1 ERRRADQRRRN
12 ADRYARLRSGSART
26 ARQEFHEDRVPRAGG
41 YLRVMT
47 GTKRS
52 KIKKNDQVA
61 VIAGRDKG
69 KRGRVL
75 EVAPATG
82 KIKVEGVGVI
92 KRHQKANPQS
102 NRGGGIIEKEAFIN
116 ISNVQLID
124 PQSGKPTRVKY
135 LVESDGTKIRVA
147 AASGHSL
154 EK

>member
-1 ERRRADQRRRN
+1 MA
-12 ADRYARLRSGSART
+12 
-26 ARQEFHEDRVPRAGG
+26 
-41 YLRVMT
+41 

-92 KRHQKANPQS
+92 KRHQRANPQS
-102 NRGGGIIEKEAFIN
+102 NRGGGIIEKEAFIS

-135 LVESDGTKIRVA
+135 QVESDGTKTRVA
-147 AASGHSL
+147 TASGHSL

>member
-1 ERRRADQRRRN
+1 MA
-12 ADRYARLRSGSART
+12 
-26 ARQEFHEDRVPRAGG
+26 
-41 YLRVMT
+41 

-92 KRHQKANPQS
+92 KRHQRANPQS

-116 ISNVQLID
+116 ILNVQLID

-135 LVESDGTKIRVA
+135 LVESDGTKTRVA
-147 AASGHSL
+147 TASGHSL

>member
-1 ERRRADQRRRN
+1 MSIMA
-12 ADRYARLRSGSART
+12 
-26 ARQEFHEDRVPRAGG
+26 
-41 YLRVMT
+41 

-52 KIKKNDQVA
+52 KIKKNDQV
-61 VIAGRDKG
+61 VIIAGRDKG

-75 EVAPATG
+75 EVAPVDG

-92 KRHQKANPQS
+92 KRHQRANPQS

-124 PQSGKPTRVKY
+124 PQSGKATRVRY
-135 LVESDGTKIRVA
+135 QIEGDGSKIRVA
-147 AASGHSL
+147 AASGQSL

>member
-1 ERRRADQRRRN
+1 MA
-12 ADRYARLRSGSART
+12 
-26 ARQEFHEDRVPRAGG
+26 
-41 YLRVMT
+41 

-61 VIAGRDKG
+61 IIAGRDKG

-75 EVAPATG
+75 EVTPATG
-82 KIKVEGVGVI
+82 KVKVEGVGVI
-92 KRHQKANPQS
+92 KRHQRANPQS

-135 LVESDGTKIRVA
+135 LMESDGSKTRVA
-147 AASGHSL
+147 AGSGHSL

>member
-1 ERRRADQRRRN
+1 MA
-12 ADRYARLRSGSART
+12 
-26 ARQEFHEDRVPRAGG
+26 
-41 YLRVMT
+41 

-92 KRHQKANPQS
+92 KRHQRANPQ
-102 NRGGGIIEKEAFIN
+102 
-116 ISNVQLID
+116 NVQLID

-135 LVESDGTKIRVA
+135 LVENDGTKTRVA
-147 AASGHSL
+147 SASGHSL

>member
-1 ERRRADQRRRN
+1 MA
-12 ADRYARLRSGSART
+12 T
-26 ARQEFHEDRVPRAGG
+26 
-41 YLRVMT
+41 
-47 GTKRS
+47 TKRP

-75 EVAPATG
+75 EVSPANG
-82 KIKVEGVGVI
+82 KVKVEGAGII

-124 PQSGKPTRVKY
+124 PQSGKPTRVRY
-135 LVESDGTKIRVA
+135 QFESDGTKIRVA
-147 AASGHSL
+147 SGSGHSL

>member
-1 ERRRADQRRRN
+1 M
-12 ADRYARLRSGSART
+12 
-26 ARQEFHEDRVPRAGG
+26 AGK
-41 YLRVMT
+41 M
-47 GTKRS
+47 RS
-52 KIKKNDQVA
+52 KIKKNDQV
-61 VIAGRDKG
+61 VIIAGRDKG

-75 EVAPATG
+75 EVAPITG
-82 KIKVEGVGVI
+82 KIKVEGAGVI

-135 LVESDGTKIRVA
+135 QIEGDGTKIRVA
-147 AASGHSL
+147 AGSGHSL